1 MFFRLRWIGLLIASA
16 LAILFITNYP
26 VLAEQRTVVR
36 VEAGTLQG
44 VAENQIVRFQGVPYA
59 APPVGALRW
68 AAPQSAQSWSGIREA
83 TALRFHLLTN
93 SSPLHRS

>member
-44 VAENQIVRFQGVPYA
+44 VGVPYA